1 MRCKTGIAQ
10 KRMSFKGRNTVP
22 ALFFAVPEQAG
33 KDRPESARTAGSY
46 VFLKEFLMLYSDFF
60 HNVDT
65 FYAYN
70 ETIVNI
76 IITSV

>member
-1 MRCKTGIAQ
+1 M
-10 KRMSFKGRNTVP
+10 
-22 ALFFAVPEQAG
+22 AV
-33 KDRPESARTAGSY
+33 
-46 VFLKEFLMLYSDFF
+46 VFLCKNLMFYSDFF

-65 FYAYN
+65 FHAYN